1 MLHLQREQREETM
14 GQDQVVCPWDGD
26 SGGEEEEDEDWFYSS
41 ISSYKHL
48 HMYRSVT
55 MTIPASDPTS

>member
-48 HMYRSVT
+48 YMYRSVT
-55 MTIPASDPTS
+55 ISIPASDPTS

>member
-1 MLHLQREQREETM
+1 M

-26 SGGEEEEDEDWFYSS
+26 SGEEEEDEDWFYSS

-55 MTIPASDPTS
+55 LSYLTSS

>member
-1 MLHLQREQREETM
+1 M
-14 GQDQVVCPWDGD
+14 GQDHVVCPWDGD
-26 SGGEEEEDEDWFYSS
+26 SGEEEEDEDWFYSS

-55 MTIPASDPTS
+55 ISIPESDPTS